1 MALDGIFLYHL
12 KNEIAEFAVDS
23 RVDKI
28 HQPSKDEIIV
38 SLRSRQGSKK
48 LLLSCNADA
57 ARIHFTEF
65 PPENPA
71 KPPMF
76 CLLLRKRLTGAW
88 ITEIEQDNLE
98 RIIKI
103 NFSGTDELGDKTN
116 YSLIIEIMGKYSNII
131 FVDKNG
137 IIIDSMKRVDENK
150 SHIREILPGVKYVA
164 PPKQDKLNIF
174 CDDIDVIRKKITENH
189 KGIYKAVMETVKG
202 VSPIICREFE
212 CGLTLDEF
220 KMQAQNPIP
229 TVVFTDTPKD
239 FAFIDIKQYDDLAQI
254 KHYDS
259 FSQLLDYFYYERVRL
274 MRIKARSADLFKT
287 VTTLQERAIR
297 KAINRAQELESCKDK
312 ETYKLFG
319 DLITSNQ
326 YRLEKGMPY
335 YDLEDYYDNNKIIRI
350 PADVTLSPSQNA
362 QKYYKEYRKKQV
374 AQSKLNQFINEANE
388 EAAYFDSVID
398 SLSRAESDSE
408 ITAIKSELSLQG
420 YIKKCNDKKKE
431 QKALKPMHFKTRDG
445 FDVYVGRNNIM
456 NDKLTMKTAK
466 NYDTWFHVQSAA
478 GSHVIC
484 ETSGSQITD
493 GAIHDCAVIA
503 AYFSKARESSNV
515 AVDYTLVKNIRKP
528 NGAKPGFVVY
538 DPYKTEFATPTIDE
552 VEKLKYE

>member
-12 KNEIAEFAVDS
+12 KNEIAQFAIDS

-28 HQPSKDEIIV
+28 HQPSKDEIIIN
-38 SLRSRQGSKK
+38 LRSRQGAKK

-76 CLLLRKRLTGAW
+76 CLLLRKRLAGAW
-88 ITEIEQDNLE
+88 VTDIEQDNLE
-98 RIIKI
+98 RILKI

-131 FVDKNG
+131 FVGKDGK
-137 IIIDSMKRVDENK
+137 IIDSMKRVDENK
-150 SHIREILPGVKYVA
+150 SHIREVLPGVTYVA

-174 CDDIDVIRKKITENH
+174 TDDIEKIREKIAQSR
-189 KGIYKAVMETVKG
+189 KGMYKAVMEAVKG

-212 CGLTLDEF
+212 YGLTLDEF
-220 KMQAQNPIP
+220 KKQAQNPTP
-229 TVVFTDTPKD
+229 TVVFTDAPKD
-239 FAFIDIKQYDDLAQI
+239 FAFIDIKQYDDLATI
-254 KHYDS
+254 NHYDT

-287 VTTLQERAIR
+287 VTTLQERAVR
-297 KAINRAQELESCKDK
+297 KAINRTQELEDCKDK

-319 DLITSNQ
+319 DLIAANM
-326 YRLEKGMPY
+326 YRLEKGVPY
-335 YDLEDYYDNNKIIRI
+335 YDLENYYDNNKIVRV
-350 PADVTLSPSQNA
+350 PADIMFTPSQNS

-374 AQSKLNQFINEANE
+374 AESKLNEFINEAND
-388 EAAYFDSVID
+388 EAEYFESVID
-398 SLSRAESDSE
+398 SLSRAETDGE
-408 ITAIKSELSLQG
+408 ITAIKAELASQG
-420 YIKKCNDKKKE
+420 YIKKGNDKKKE
-431 QKALKPMHFKTRDG
+431 QKSLKPMHFKTRDG

-484 ETSGSQITD
+484 ETSGNQISNE
-493 GAIHDCAVIA
+493 AIHDCAVIA

-552 VEKLKYE
+552 VESLKDE

>member
-12 KNEIAEFAVDS
+12 KNEISDFALDS
-23 RVDKI
+23 RVDKVY
-28 HQPSKDEIIV
+28 QPSKDEIVIN
-38 SLRSRQGSKK
+38 LRSRQGSKK

-65 PPENPA
+65 PPENPS

-88 ITEIEQDNLE
+88 VTEIEQDNLE
-98 RIIKI
+98 RILKI
-103 NFSGTDELGDKTN
+103 NFSGTDELGDKSN

-131 FVDKNG
+131 FIDKDG
-137 IIIDSMKRVDENK
+137 KIIDSMKRVDENK
-150 SHIREILPGVKYVA
+150 SHIREVLPGVTYVA

-174 CDDIDVIRKKITENH
+174 TDDIEKIRKKIADSR
-189 KGIYKAVMETVKG
+189 KGMYKAVMETVKG

-212 CGLTLDEF
+212 YGLTLDEF
-220 KMQAQNPIP
+220 KKQAQNPIP

-239 FAFIDIKQYDDLAQI
+239 FAFIDIKQYDDLATI
-254 KHYDS
+254 KHYDT

-287 VTTLQERAIR
+287 VTTLQERAVR
-297 KAINRAQELESCKDK
+297 KAINRKQELDDCRDK

-319 DLITSNQ
+319 DLISANL
-326 YRLEKGMPY
+326 YRLEKGAPY
-335 YDLEDYYDNNKIIRI
+335 YDLENYYNNNKIIRI
-350 PADVTLSPSQNA
+350 PADVTLTPSQNS

-374 AQSKLNQFINEANE
+374 AESKLNEFIKEANE
-388 EAAYFDSVID
+388 EAEYFESVID
-398 SLSRAESDSE
+398 SLSRAETDSE
-408 ITAIKSELSLQG
+408 ITAIKSELASQG
-420 YIKKCNDKKKE
+420 YIKKVNDRKKE

-484 ETSGSQITD
+484 ETSGKQISD

-552 VEKLKYE
+552 VESLKDE

>member
-1 MALDGIFLYHL
+1 MTEFFYTI
-12 KNEIAEFAVDS
+12 KNEIAQFAIDS

-28 HQPSKDEIIV
+28 HQPSKDEIIIN
-38 SLRSRQGSKK
+38 LRSRQGSKK

-76 CLLLRKRLTGAW
+76 CLLLRKRLAGAW
-88 ITEIEQDNLE
+88 VTDIEQDNLE
-98 RIIKI
+98 RILKI

-131 FVDKNG
+131 FVGKDGK
-137 IIIDSMKRVDENK
+137 IIDSMKRVDENK
-150 SHIREILPGVKYVA
+150 SHIREVLPGVTYVA

-174 CDDIDVIRKKITENH
+174 TDDIEKIREKIAQSR
-189 KGIYKAVMETVKG
+189 KGMYKAVMEAIKG
-202 VSPIICREFE
+202 ISPIICREFE
-212 CGLTLDEF
+212 YGLTLDEF
-220 KMQAQNPIP
+220 KKQAQNPTP
-229 TVVFTDTPKD
+229 TVVFTDAPKD
-239 FAFIDIKQYDDLAQI
+239 FAFIDIKQYDNLATI
-254 KHYDS
+254 NHYDT

-287 VTTLQERAIR
+287 VTTLQERAVR
-297 KAINRAQELESCKDK
+297 KAINRTQELEDCKDK

-319 DLITSNQ
+319 DLIAANM
-326 YRLEKGMPY
+326 YRLEKGVPY
-335 YDLEDYYDNNKIIRI
+335 YDLENYYDNNKIVRI
-350 PADVTLSPSQNA
+350 PADVMLTPSQNS

-374 AQSKLNQFINEANE
+374 AESKLNEFINEAND
-388 EAAYFDSVID
+388 EADYFESVID
-398 SLSRAESDSE
+398 SLSRAETDGE
-408 ITAIKSELSLQG
+408 ITAIKAELASQG
-420 YIKKCNDKKKE
+420 YIKKGNDKKKE
-431 QKALKPMHFKTRDG
+431 QKSLKPMHFKTRDG

-484 ETSGSQITD
+484 ETSGNQISD

-515 AVDYTLVKNIRKP
+515 AVDYTLVKNVRKP

-552 VEKLKYE
+552 VESLKDE

>member
-12 KNEIAEFAVDS
+12 KNEISDFALDS
-23 RVDKI
+23 RADKVY
-28 HQPSKDEIIV
+28 QPSKDEIVIN
-38 SLRSRQGSKK
+38 LRSRQGSKK

-65 PPENPA
+65 PPENPS

-88 ITEIEQDNLE
+88 VTEIEQDNLE
-98 RIIKI
+98 RILKI

-131 FVDKNG
+131 FIDKDG
-137 IIIDSMKRVDENK
+137 KIIDSMKRVDENK
-150 SHIREILPGVKYVA
+150 SHIREVLPGVTYVA
-164 PPKQDKLNIF
+164 PPEQDKLNIF
-174 CDDIDVIRKKITENH
+174 TDGIEKIRKKIADSR
-189 KGIYKAVMETVKG
+189 KGMYKAVMETVKG

-212 CGLTLDEF
+212 YGLTLDEF
-220 KMQAQNPIP
+220 KKQAQNPIP

-239 FAFIDIKQYDDLAQI
+239 FAFIDIKQYDDLATI
-254 KHYDS
+254 KHYDT

-287 VTTLQERAIR
+287 VTTLQERAVR
-297 KAINRAQELESCKDK
+297 KAINRKQELDDCRDK

-319 DLITSNQ
+319 DLISANL
-326 YRLEKGMPY
+326 YRLEKGAPY
-335 YDLEDYYDNNKIIRI
+335 YDLENYYNNNKIIRI
-350 PADVTLSPSQNA
+350 PADVTLTPSQNS

-374 AQSKLNQFINEANE
+374 AESKLNEFIKEANE
-388 EAAYFDSVID
+388 EAEYFESVID
-398 SLSRAESDSE
+398 SLSRAETDSE
-408 ITAIKSELSLQG
+408 ITAIKSELASQG
-420 YIKKCNDKKKE
+420 YIKKVNDRKKE

-484 ETSGSQITD
+484 ETSGKQISD
-493 GAIHDCAVIA
+493 EAIHDCAVIA

-552 VEKLKYE
+552 VESLKDE

>member
-1 MALDGIFLYHL
+1 MTEFFYTI
-12 KNEIAEFAVDS
+12 KNEIAQFAIDS

-28 HQPSKDEIIV
+28 HQPSKDEIIIN
-38 SLRSRQGSKK
+38 LRSRQGSKK

-76 CLLLRKRLTGAW
+76 CLLLRKRLAGAW
-88 ITEIEQDNLE
+88 VTDIEQDNLE
-98 RIIKI
+98 RILKI

-131 FVDKNG
+131 FVGKDGK
-137 IIIDSMKRVDENK
+137 IIDSMKRVDENK
-150 SHIREILPGVKYVA
+150 SHIREVLPGVTYVA

-174 CDDIDVIRKKITENH
+174 TDDIEKIREKIAQSR
-189 KGIYKAVMETVKG
+189 KGMYKAVMEAIKG

-212 CGLTLDEF
+212 YGLTLDEF
-220 KMQAQNPIP
+220 KKQAQNPTP
-229 TVVFTDTPKD
+229 TVVFTDAPKD
-239 FAFIDIKQYDDLAQI
+239 FAFIDIKQYDNLATI
-254 KHYDS
+254 NHYDT

-287 VTTLQERAIR
+287 VTTLQERAVR
-297 KAINRAQELESCKDK
+297 KAINRTQELEDCKDK

-319 DLITSNQ
+319 DLIAANM
-326 YRLEKGMPY
+326 YRLEKGVPY
-335 YDLEDYYDNNKIIRI
+335 YDLENYYDNNKIVRI
-350 PADVTLSPSQNA
+350 PADIMLTPSQNS

-374 AQSKLNQFINEANE
+374 AESKLNEFINEAND
-388 EAAYFDSVID
+388 EADYFESVID
-398 SLSRAESDSE
+398 SLSRAETDGE
-408 ITAIKSELSLQG
+408 ITAIKAELASQG
-420 YIKKCNDKKKE
+420 YIKKGNDKKKE
-431 QKALKPMHFKTRDG
+431 QKSLKPMHFKTRDG

-484 ETSGSQITD
+484 ETSGNQISD

-515 AVDYTLVKNIRKP
+515 AVDYTLVKNVRKP

-552 VEKLKYE
+552 VESLKDE

>member
-12 KNEIAEFAVDS
+12 KNEIAKFAIDS

-28 HQPSKDEIIV
+28 HQPSKDEIIIN
-38 SLRSRQGSKK
+38 LRSRQGSKK

-76 CLLLRKRLTGAW
+76 CLLLRKRLAGAW
-88 ITEIEQDNLE
+88 VTDIEQDNLE
-98 RIIKI
+98 RILKI

-131 FVDKNG
+131 FVGKDGK
-137 IIIDSMKRVDENK
+137 IIDSMKRVDENK
-150 SHIREILPGVKYVA
+150 SHIREVLPGVTYVA

-174 CDDIDVIRKKITENH
+174 TDDIEKIREKIAQSR
-189 KGIYKAVMETVKG
+189 KGMYKAVMEAIKG

-212 CGLTLDEF
+212 YGLTLDEF
-220 KMQAQNPIP
+220 KKQAQNPTP
-229 TVVFTDTPKD
+229 TVVFTDAPKD
-239 FAFIDIKQYDDLAQI
+239 FAFIDIKQYDNLATI
-254 KHYDS
+254 NHYDT

-287 VTTLQERAIR
+287 VTTLQERAVR
-297 KAINRAQELESCKDK
+297 KAINRTQELEDCKDK

-319 DLITSNQ
+319 DLIAANM
-326 YRLEKGMPY
+326 YRLEKGVPY
-335 YDLEDYYDNNKIIRI
+335 YDLENYYDNNKIVRI
-350 PADVTLSPSQNA
+350 PADIMFTPSQNS

-374 AQSKLNQFINEANE
+374 AESKLNEFINEAND
-388 EAAYFDSVID
+388 EADYFESVID
-398 SLSRAESDSE
+398 SLSRAETAGE
-408 ITAIKSELSLQG
+408 ITAIKAELASQG
-420 YIKKCNDKKKE
+420 YIKKGNDKKKE
-431 QKALKPMHFKTRDG
+431 QKSLKPMHFKTRDG

-484 ETSGSQITD
+484 ETSGNQISD

-515 AVDYTLVKNIRKP
+515 AVDYTLVKNVRKP

-552 VEKLKYE
+552 VESLKDE

>member
-12 KNEIAEFAVDS
+12 KNEISDFALDS
-23 RVDKI
+23 RVDKVY
-28 HQPSKDEIIV
+28 QPSKDEIVIN
-38 SLRSRQGSKK
+38 LRSRQGSKK

-65 PPENPA
+65 PPENPS

-88 ITEIEQDNLE
+88 VTEIEQDNLE
-98 RIIKI
+98 RILKI

-131 FVDKNG
+131 FIDKDG
-137 IIIDSMKRVDENK
+137 KIIDSMKRVDENK
-150 SHIREILPGVKYVA
+150 SHIREVLPGVTYVA

-174 CDDIDVIRKKITENH
+174 TDDIEKIRKKIADSR
-189 KGIYKAVMETVKG
+189 KGMYKAVMETVKG

-212 CGLTLDEF
+212 YGLTLDEF
-220 KMQAQNPIP
+220 KKQAQNPIP

-239 FAFIDIKQYDDLAQI
+239 FAFIDIKQYDDLATI
-254 KHYDS
+254 KHYDT

-287 VTTLQERAIR
+287 VTTLQERAVR
-297 KAINRAQELESCKDK
+297 KAINRKQELDDCRDK

-319 DLITSNQ
+319 DLISANL
-326 YRLEKGMPY
+326 YRLEKSAPY
-335 YDLEDYYDNNKIIRI
+335 YDLENYYNNNKIIRI
-350 PADVTLSPSQNA
+350 PADVTLTPSQNS

-374 AQSKLNQFINEANE
+374 AESKLNEFIKEANE
-388 EAAYFDSVID
+388 EAEYFESVID
-398 SLSRAESDSE
+398 SLSRAETDSE
-408 ITAIKSELSLQG
+408 ITAIKSELASQG
-420 YIKKCNDKKKE
+420 YIKKVNDRKKE

-484 ETSGSQITD
+484 ETSGKQISD

-552 VEKLKYE
+552 VESLKDE

>member
-1 MALDGIFLYHL
+1 MTEFFYTI
-12 KNEIAEFAVDS
+12 KNEIAQFAIDS

-28 HQPSKDEIIV
+28 HQPSKDEIIIN
-38 SLRSRQGSKK
+38 LRSRQGSKK

-76 CLLLRKRLTGAW
+76 CLLLRKRLAGAW
-88 ITEIEQDNLE
+88 VTDIEQDNLE
-98 RIIKI
+98 RILKI

-131 FVDKNG
+131 FVGKDGK
-137 IIIDSMKRVDENK
+137 IIDSMKRVDENK
-150 SHIREILPGVKYVA
+150 SHIREVLPGVTYVA

-174 CDDIDVIRKKITENH
+174 TDDIEKIREKIAQSR
-189 KGIYKAVMETVKG
+189 KGMYKAVMEAIKG

-212 CGLTLDEF
+212 YGLTLDEF
-220 KMQAQNPIP
+220 KKQAQNPTP
-229 TVVFTDTPKD
+229 TVVFTDAPKD
-239 FAFIDIKQYDDLAQI
+239 FAFIDIKQYDNLATI
-254 KHYDS
+254 NHYDT

-287 VTTLQERAIR
+287 VTTLQERAVR
-297 KAINRAQELESCKDK
+297 KAINRTQELEDCKDK

-319 DLITSNQ
+319 DLIAANM
-326 YRLEKGMPY
+326 YRLEKGVPY
-335 YDLEDYYDNNKIIRI
+335 YDLENYYDNNKIVRI
-350 PADVTLSPSQNA
+350 PADIMLTPSQNS

-374 AQSKLNQFINEANE
+374 AESKLNEFINEAND
-388 EAAYFDSVID
+388 EANYFESVID
-398 SLSRAESDSE
+398 SLSRAETDGE
-408 ITAIKSELSLQG
+408 ITAIKAELASQG
-420 YIKKCNDKKKE
+420 YIKKGNDKKKE
-431 QKALKPMHFKTRDG
+431 QKSLKPMHFKTRDG

-484 ETSGSQITD
+484 ETSGNQISD

-515 AVDYTLVKNIRKP
+515 AVDYTLVKNVRKP

-552 VEKLKYE
+552 VESLKDE